1 MPFSLYFSYSMGGS
15 LLILVC
21 IALCRNPNFF
31 SWVVS
36 WTGADNFEHHRDP
49 VVFHARAPLQ
59 GLIQNYWL

>member
-1 MPFSLYFSYSMGGS
+1 MGGS